1 QSAGDHATR
10 VKGDLPYFSQ
20 YLKIRPKVGSLAPF
34 TLNAAQLK
42 LHELIED
49 QRRRTGRVR
58 VIVLKARQLGVSTY
72 VASRFYHKTVSAP
85 GLRTIIVA
93 HKVDASRNLFQIVKR
108 FHDHLPD
115 DLRPSIS
122 VSNAEEL
129 IFDRLDS
136 GYLVTVATTE
146 GAGRSATAQLL

>member
-1 QSAGDHATR
+1 MKEARSTQMSWIDDLQSAGDHATR

-93 HKVDASRNLFQIVKR
+93 HKVDASRNCSRSLSAFTITC
-108 FHDHLPD
+108 L
-115 DLRPSIS
+115 
-122 VSNAEEL
+122 
-129 IFDRLDS
+129 
-136 GYLVTVATTE
+136 TTC
-146 GAGRSATAQLL
+146 GPRSRCPTPKS